1 MAAQGFSV
9 QDHQPKP
16 APRRAIATLAG
27 RAALL
32 IVALLG
38 IHPGARRGCLARVDP
53 QAGRKAAGLAHA
65 STLR

>member
-1 MAAQGFSV
+1 MAAQRFSV
-9 QDHQPKP
+9 QDHQPQFP
-16 APRRAIATLAG
+16 PRRTIATLGG

-38 IHPGARRGCLARVDP
+38 IRPGAGRGCLARVDP
-53 QAGRKAAGLAHA
+53 QAGREAAGLAHA